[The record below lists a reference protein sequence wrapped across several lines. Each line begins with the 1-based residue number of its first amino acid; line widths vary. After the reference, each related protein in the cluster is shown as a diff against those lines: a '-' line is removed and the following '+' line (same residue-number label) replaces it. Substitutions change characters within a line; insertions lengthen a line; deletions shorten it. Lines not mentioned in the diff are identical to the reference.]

1 MSGRALVLSIGL
13 SAALTGGARVD
24 AVRRPPCA
32 ETRPGLVREV
42 FRGTFDRC
50 RLNLEYVLRDGVLV
64 REKWGDYFCGLE
76 LGLTPKNGSW
86 NKWDFLQ
93 VSVPSGKG
101 PVNVLQLSRPVLF
114 AGYSSGGADYLAA
127 DWRTADGALKL
138 RFAAFPSYPD
148 WLFLHVDFPELSV
161 GEIALAAYPGSALVP
176 EGRERHLATKERDWH
191 LNVEPAEFV
200 PVSPFV
206 FLYSRYA
213 DERFGNKLVFDP
225 ASVGSV
231 RAGRTTA
238 CVTVRF
244 RPREGAK
251 AADFALGF
259 FSHRDAEDQRV
270 RFLGED
276 GDSILSFLK
285 GIDWGAT
292 PDPEDFAASV
302 RIARSLGV
310 DGNRLE
316 DLVRRHRAASQEGDL
331 VGVTRCFEDLWAL
344 RKEKTASGLDELAR

>member
-1 MSGRALVLSIGL
+1 MSRRALLLSIGL

-32 ETRPGLVREV
+32 EARPGLVREV

-50 RLNLEYVLRDGVLV
+50 RLNLEYVLRDGVPV

-93 VSVPSGKG
+93 VSVPSGRG

-251 AADFALGF
+251 MADFALGF
-259 FSHRDAEDQRV
+259 FSHQDAEDQRV

-285 GIDWGAT
+285 SVNWKAA
-292 PDPEDFAASV
+292 PDSADFEASL

-310 DGNRLE
+310 DSGRLE
-316 DLVRRHRAASQEGDL
+316 DLVRRHCVASEKRDVATIARCIEELQEL
-331 VGVTRCFEDLWAL
+331 RQEKVSFAL
-344 RKEKTASGLDELAR
+344 GEFVR